1 VSNEGWVA
9 GESGFA
15 IMVAQGERIDLTPLD
30 TEMEIIPAVD
40 IKGGKCVRL
49 YQGDY
54 TKETVFFD
62 DPLAVALKWE
72 SLGARRIHLVDLDGA
87 AAGEVR
93 NLAVIEAIA
102 RELRVPVQLGGGIR
116 DSATVSKLLD
126 IGVKRVILGT
136 AAVER
141 PELIKKLCGEF
152 GEAIIVGIDA
162 RDGMVA
168 TRGWLKGTQTKAL
181 ELGKRMV
188 ELGVKRI
195 IYTDIKRD
203 GTLTE
208 PNYDEIAEMARGVQ
222 AKIIAAG
229 GISALEHLTK
239 LKKLGVEGAI
249 VGKALYTGNIDLEKA
264 LKLSQK
270 SNGKTQ
276 NDR

>member
-1 VSNEGWVA
+1 
-9 GESGFA
+9 
-15 IMVAQGERIDLTPLD
+15 
-30 TEMEIIPAVD
+30 MEIIPAVD

-54 TKETVFFD
+54 ARETVFFD
-62 DPLAVALKWE
+62 DPVAVALRWE

-102 RELRVPVQLGGGIR
+102 RQVRVPVQLGGGIR
-116 DSATVSKLLD
+116 DGATISKLLD

-136 AAVER
+136 VAVEQ
-141 PELIKKLCGEF
+141 PELVRGLCQKF
-152 GEAIIVGIDA
+152 GEAVIVGIDA

-168 TRGWLKGTQTKAL
+168 TRGWLKGTQMKAL
-181 ELGKRMV
+181 DLGKEMV

-195 IYTDIKRD
+195 IYTDIRRD

-208 PNYDEIAEMARGVQ
+208 PNYAEIAEMVNGVQ
-222 AKIIAAG
+222 ANIIAAG
-229 GISALEHLTK
+229 GVSALEHLTK
-239 LKKLGVEGAI
+239 LEKLGVEGAI

-270 SNGKTQ
+270 SNVKTQ

>member
-1 VSNEGWVA
+1 
-9 GESGFA
+9 
-15 IMVAQGERIDLTPLD
+15 
-30 TEMEIIPAVD
+30 MEIIPAVD

-54 TKETVFFD
+54 AQETVFFD
-62 DPLAVALKWE
+62 DPVAVALKWE
-72 SLGARRIHLVDLDGA
+72 SLGAQRIHLVDLDGA

-102 RELRVPVQLGGGIR
+102 KQARVPVQLGGGIR
-116 DSATVSKLLD
+116 DEATVGKLLG
-126 IGVKRVILGT
+126 IGVKRMILGT
-136 AAVER
+136 VAAEQ
-141 PELIKKLCGEF
+141 PELVKKLCRKF

-168 TRGWLKGTQTKAL
+168 TRGWLKGTEMKAL
-181 ELGKRMV
+181 EMGKKMV

-208 PNYDEIAEMARGVQ
+208 PNYGEIAQMVKGVQ
-222 AKIIAAG
+222 ARIIAAG
-229 GISALEHLTK
+229 GVSAIEHLTK
-239 LKKLGVEGAI
+239 LEKLGVEGAI

-270 SNGKTQ
+270 SKAKSQ